1 LQRFTAVGPGDR
13 MIVPRVADQGNGN
26 FRVDYTPAV
35 AGKSSLSLNYFI
47 MGSAVTAVVSESNSR
62 VNQTC

>member
-1 LQRFTAVGPGDR
+1 